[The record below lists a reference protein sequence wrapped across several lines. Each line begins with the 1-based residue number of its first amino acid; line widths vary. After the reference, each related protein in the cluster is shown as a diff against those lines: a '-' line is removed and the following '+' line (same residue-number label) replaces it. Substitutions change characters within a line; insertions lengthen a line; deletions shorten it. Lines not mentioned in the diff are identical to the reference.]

1 MPGKVLLQ
9 FREAIHIDVMK
20 VKGPRQSLTA
30 LNNRLVY
37 QAESRELFLLC
48 LQLHLK
54 ATCKF
59 YYDHPSLVVRRF
71 HYQEVHPRLLVA
83 IFPEILLILL
93 V

>member
-37 QAESRELFLLC
+37 QEESRELFLLC
-48 LQLHLK
+48 LQLH
-54 ATCKF
+54 
-59 YYDHPSLVVRRF
+59 Y
-71 HYQEVHPRLLVA
+71 
-83 IFPEILLILL
+83 I
-93 V
+93 